1 MDMPKRAIVAAA
13 AAAVTV
19 AMAGCS
25 ATPAASSPA
34 AGSGSTNSAVD
45 SRAATAIAGPTMGS
59 TSPRAGGSSSKNA
72 PGRSAS
78 SAEPPGSTE
87 RSSSSSVAMSTASAA
102 DSPTAGSTTQPAPTS
117 GSGPV
122 ATESNPPGD
131 IPDNQAY
138 VPFTPAGGLVSVKI
152 PEGWA
157 RVAHGSTT
165 SFSAKLNRV
174 EVSVT
179 DSPSTPP
186 PTPASVQAK
195 DVPALTQQVSKFTM
209 GTISAVSRAGQP
221 AILLTYQ
228 GDSAP
233 DEVTGKVVRDAFE
246 RYIFTRGRTRVD
258 LTLSGPTN
266 ADNVDPWRIVSDSLK
281 WLR

>member
-1 MDMPKRAIVAAA
+1 MVVGPCASARARTRTSKNLPPSYPELAAPLPVGSYRRVMDTDIPPTAWRPRRAIVLG
-13 AAAVTV
+13 AAVLVLTLTACGSSGAV
-19 AMAGCS
+19 ATG
-25 ATPAASSPA
+25 T
-34 AGSGSTNSAVD
+34 
-45 SRAATAIAGPTMGS
+45 AATGTAATGTA
-59 TSPRAGGSSSKNA
+59 TS
-72 PGRSAS
+72 
-78 SAEPPGSTE
+78 
-87 RSSSSSVAMSTASAA
+87 STAATGNPSGQVA
-102 DSPTAGSTTQPAPTS
+102 PAPAS
-117 GSGPV
+117 APASAPL
-122 ATESNPPGD
+122 TESNPPGD

-138 VPFTPAGGLVSVKI
+138 VPFTPAGGSVSVKI

-157 RVAHGSTT
+157 RVANGSTT

-174 EVSVT
+174 EVLVT
-179 DSPSTPP
+179 DSPSTP
-186 PTPASVQAK
+186 TPASVQSK
-195 DVPALTQQVSKFTM
+195 DVPALAQQVSKFTM

>member
-1 MDMPKRAIVAAA
+1 
-13 AAAVTV
+13 
-19 AMAGCS
+19 
-25 ATPAASSPA
+25 
-34 AGSGSTNSAVD
+34 
-45 SRAATAIAGPTMGS
+45 
-59 TSPRAGGSSSKNA
+59 
-72 PGRSAS
+72 
-78 SAEPPGSTE
+78 
-87 RSSSSSVAMSTASAA
+87 MSTAPSA
-102 DSPTAGSTTQPAPTS
+102 DTSTAGSTTQPKPTS
-117 GSGPV
+117 PSGPV

-157 RVAHGSTT
+157 RVAKGRTT
-165 SFSAKLNRV
+165 SFSDKLNRV

-179 DSPSTPP
+179 DAPST

-195 DVPALTQQVSKFTM
+195 DVAALSSQVSKFTM
-209 GTISAVSRAGQP
+209 GTISTVSRAGQT
-221 AILLTYQ
+221 AILVTYQ

-266 ADNVDPWRIVSDSLK
+266 ADNVDPWRNVSDSVK